1 MSSMD
6 TGAAAAGAPGADAA
20 RDARAGDCGALA
32 IPVGANLAIT
42 VAAIGVSVAALWVA
56 SLGGWWLGAGAFI
69 FAFSN
74 NTIFSLHHEA
84 VHGTFHP
91 DRRINDAA
99 GMVLAG
105 FFPTIFAVQRIS
117 HLGHHRRNRTDLELY
132 DYYLPHQPW
141 ALKTYWIYCLL
152 TGFYWSIIPVAMAL
166 YMLWPW
172 SFRAGWFVSGPARW
186 WGFEP
191 FVADI
196 AAAPV
201 GRVWPQGLVTLATQ
215 AVLAWVIGFDFLTW
229 IVCWWAFGLN
239 WSSVQYSDHA
249 GSPRDVVEGAWNLR
263 FWPVTQAVFLN
274 YNLHL
279 AHHREPAVPWIH
291 LPGRVRADDAAPSF
305 WRIWGGLWLGARPA
319 PPGPGP
325 TPLAASAP
333 VLTRPPEAL
342 P

>member
-1 MSSMD
+1 MTATATPD
-6 TGAAAAGAPGADAA
+6 TFP
-20 RDARAGDCGALA
+20 
-32 IPVGANLAIT
+32 IPVRANLAIAA
-42 VAAIGVSVAALWVA
+42 AAIAVSLAALWLA
-56 SLGGWWLGAGAFI
+56 AHGSAWWTLAIGALV

-91 DRRINDAA
+91 DRRLNDAA
-99 GMVLAG
+99 GMVFAA

-132 DYYLPHQPW
+132 DYYLPHQSW

-166 YMLWPW
+166 YLVWPW
-172 SFRAGWFVSGPARW
+172 SFRARWFRHGPARW

-201 GRVWPQGLVTLATQ
+201 ATVWPQGLFTLAVQMALVTL
-215 AVLAWVIGFDFLTW
+215 LDLDLLGW
-229 IVCWWAFGLN
+229 IVCWWAFGIN
-239 WSSVQYSDHA
+239 WSSVQYADHA
-249 GSPRDVVEGAWNLR
+249 GSPRDVIEGAWNLR
-263 FWPVTQAVFLN
+263 FWRPTQALFLN

-279 AHHREPAVPWIH
+279 AHHREPAIPWIH
-291 LPGRVRADDAAPSF
+291 LPRRVRPGDASPSF
-305 WRIWGGLWLGARPA
+305 WRVWGRLWLGARPA

-325 TPLAASAP
+325 SPLPKPANDPA
-333 VLTRPPEAL
+333 
-342 P
+342 